1 MNEEIITMTKESIVA
16 GADMGLKET
25 LRKTSKIIS
34 LGLNLFYNETVYQ
47 LKLKDGS
54 IYIPYVRKSLIMK
67 YRPDLLKY

>member
-1 MNEEIITMTKESIVA
+1 MNEEIITMTKESIMT
-16 GADMGLKET
+16 GADMGLKEA

-54 IYIPYVRKSLIMK
+54 IYIP
-67 YRPDLLKY
+67 